1 MGLRIKHVVFATAV
15 TLLPLGSLVLAPPA
29 AAQAEVAVSFDAF
42 HDRLAPYG
50 AWFYSDRWGVV
61 WQPGNVSDDFRPYNT
76 DGRWVYTDAYGWF
89 WSSDYEWG
97 DIPFH
102 YGRWVDD
109 PDQGWLWIPGYV
121 WSPGWVIWRRS
132 TDYVGWMPMP
142 PDQAFLSGGDQFSG
156 PATEYDDAD
165 GYYGYS
171 HWYGPTYRPDQFAAA
186 WIFIGV
192 GHLADRDYRPYAVP
206 QTRVVTIIHQT
217 RNITNYTVVNN
228 YIVNRSVTA
237 QAVEHARGQ
246 PVRAVRVADVTR
258 RPGLITTVAAGR
270 QARSHEMPRG
280 TGLRNSA
287 PKPSEAVQHKLSP
300 APARHHGPTPA
311 PAPVRQPV
319 ATPETAPKAHTERPV
334 ATPEAAPKARTER
347 PGATAHRPGEAAP
360 NVEPAQHV
368 EPVQHVEPAQHH
380 AAPPANRGPAESRER
395 KPAPPPAEPAT
406 HRPAA
411 PARPEAAPQH
421 EPRDMQ
427 PKPTGEPHAES
438 RRGTEHPQ
446 GAEHPQNAP
455 AEHHDRTDRKPENA
469 PQ

>member
-1 MGLRIKHVVFATAV
+1 MVLRIKHVVFATAV

-42 HDRLAPYG
+42 RDRLAPYG

-61 WQPGNVSDDFRPYNT
+61 WQPGNVPDDFRPYDT

-121 WSPGWVIWRRS
+121 WSPGWVVWRQS
-132 TDYVGWMPMP
+132 ADYVGWMPMP
-142 PDQAFLSGGDQFSG
+142 PDQAFLSGGGDQFSG
-156 PATEYDDAD
+156 PAAEFDDPD

-171 HWYGPTYRPDQFAAA
+171 RWYGPAYQPDQFAAA
-186 WIFIGV
+186 WVFIGV

-206 QTRVVTIIHQT
+206 RTRVVTIIHQT

-246 PVRAVRVADVTR
+246 PVRPVRVADVTR

-270 QARSHEMPRG
+270 QARSHGMPRG

-300 APARHHGPTPA
+300 APARHHGPAPT
-311 PAPVRQPV
+311 PAPVRQP
-319 ATPETAPKAHTERPV
+319 AAA
-334 ATPEAAPKARTER
+334 PEAAPKVHTER
-347 PGATAHRPGEAAP
+347 PGAAAHRPGESAP
-360 NVEPAQHV
+360 GVEPG
-368 EPVQHVEPAQHH
+368 QHH
-380 AAPPANRGPAESRER
+380 PAPAANRGPAESRER
-395 KPAPPPAEPAT
+395 KPAPSPVEPAT

-421 EPRDMQ
+421 EPRDIQ
-427 PKPTGEPHAES
+427 ARPTGESRAEP
-438 RRGTEHPQ
+438 RH

-455 AEHHDRTDRKPENA
+455 AERHDRTDRKPENA